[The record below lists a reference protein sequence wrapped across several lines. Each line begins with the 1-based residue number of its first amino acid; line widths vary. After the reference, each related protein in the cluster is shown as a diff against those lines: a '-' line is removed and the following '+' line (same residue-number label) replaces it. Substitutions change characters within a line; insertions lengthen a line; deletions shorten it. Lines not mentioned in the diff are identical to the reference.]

1 MWVPAGSQEG
11 NETSSALENTAVI
24 IEDPVSGEFLFEM
37 VSCNGTKYIMS
48 RF

>member
-1 MWVPAGSQEG
+1 MGPAGSQEG